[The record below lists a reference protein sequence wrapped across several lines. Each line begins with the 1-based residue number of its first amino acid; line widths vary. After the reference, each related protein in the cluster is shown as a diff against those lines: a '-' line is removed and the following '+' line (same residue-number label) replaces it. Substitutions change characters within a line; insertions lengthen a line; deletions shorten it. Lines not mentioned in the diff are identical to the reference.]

1 MTTSHYITPEEAEYA
16 FYSAIEGLNLE
27 VMMAVWEVSDIIVCV
42 HPMGPRLQ
50 GVRQVRESW
59 RQIFNSN
66 VQLRFRI
73 AGVHRVYQD
82 NLAFHVVYE
91 HITVIGAEEQ
101 PAQPI
106 IATNI
111 YRRQPHGWHLVVHH
125 ASPGPVIG
133 ENHPRSGD
141 QIH

>member
-1 MTTSHYITPEEAEYA
+1 MTMPHYTTPEAAEYA
-16 FYSAIEGLNLE
+16 FYSAIEGLNLKA
-27 VMMAVWEVSDIIVCV
+27 MMAVWEVSDIIVCV

-50 GVRQVRESW
+50 GVHQVRESW

-66 VQLRFRI
+66 IQLRFRI
-73 AGVHRVYQD
+73 AGTHKLYQD
-82 NLAFHVVYE
+82 NLALHIVYE

-111 YRRQPHGWHLVVHH
+111 YRRQQQSWHLVVHH
-125 ASPGPVIG
+125 ASPGPVTG
-133 ENHPRSGD
+133 DNHRRSMD

>member
-1 MTTSHYITPEEAEYA
+1 MTMPHYTTPEAAEYA
-16 FYSAIEGLNLE
+16 FYSAIEGINLE
-27 VMMAVWEVSDIIVCV
+27 AMMAVWEVSDVIVCI

-59 RQIFNSN
+59 RHIFSSN

-73 AGVHRVYQD
+73 AGVHRLYQD
-82 NLAFHVVYE
+82 NLAFHIVYE
-91 HITVIGAEEQ
+91 HITVIGAKEQ

-111 YRRQPHGWHLVVHH
+111 YRRQQQGWHLVVHH

-133 ENHPRSGD
+133 DNHRKSVD
-141 QIH
+141 HLH

>member
-1 MTTSHYITPEEAEYA
+1 
-16 FYSAIEGLNLE
+16 
-27 VMMAVWEVSDIIVCV
+27 
-42 HPMGPRLQ
+42 MGPRLQ

-73 AGVHRVYQD
+73 AGVHRLYQD
-82 NLAFHVVYE
+82 NLAFHIVYE
-91 HITVIGAEEQ
+91 HITVIGAKEQ

-111 YRRQPHGWHLVVHH
+111 YRRQKQGWRLVVHH

-133 ENHPRSGD
+133 DNHQKSAD
-141 QIH
+141 HLH

>member
-1 MTTSHYITPEEAEYA
+1 MPHYTTPEAAEYA

-27 VMMAVWEVSDIIVCV
+27 AMMAVWEVSDIIVCI

-50 GVRQVRESW
+50 GVQKIRESW

-73 AGVHRVYQD
+73 AGAHRLYQD
-82 NLAFHVVYE
+82 NSAFHIVYE

-111 YRRQPHGWHLVVHH
+111 YRRQQKSWHLVVHH
-125 ASPGPVIG
+125 ASPGPVMG
-133 ENHPRSGD
+133 GNRRSSVD